1 MGDSAAQHWHRDDLL
16 AAVLDALEQAGKD
29 LDRLTVEE
37 LAATDQFHG
46 GGRPATLRLAE
57 LAGLHEPAT
66 VPRRVLDVGG
76 GLGGPARTL
85 ASLFDCEVAAVDITP
100 SYVEVAQRL
109 TELVAMGDRV
119 THHVGD
125 ALDLSFDDGSFDLV
139 WTQNSGMNIADKEAL
154 YRGFHRVLRP
164 GGLLA
169 FQEPMAGD
177 VTPPHYPLMWA
188 DDPSTSFLLPPDE
201 LRATVAA
208 AGFEEVAWQFV
219 TESTSSGTTPTP
231 PPHAVQLLVMG
242 PERLAAI
249 QAAGRRNVE
258 ERRVAMVH
266 AVFRRPDTKT

>member
-1 MGDSAAQHWHRDDLL
+1 MGDPVAQHWHRDDLL
-16 AAVLDALEQAGKD
+16 AVVLEALERAGKD
-29 LDRLTVEE
+29 LDRLTVED

-57 LAGLHEPAT
+57 LAGLHEPAL
-66 VPRRVLDVGG
+66 RRVLDVGG

-85 ASLFDCEVAAVDITP
+85 ASLFDCEVAVVDITP

-109 TELVAMGDRV
+109 TELVGLADRV

-125 ALDLSFDDGSFDLV
+125 ALDLPFDDGRFDLV
-139 WTQNSGMNIADKEAL
+139 WTQNSGMNIANKEAL
-154 YRGFHRVLRP
+154 YRGFHRVLLP

-188 DDPSTSFLLPPDE
+188 DDPSTSFLLPPDD

-208 AGFEEVAWQFV
+208 AGFEELEWHFV

-231 PPHAVQLLVMG
+231 PAHAVQLLVMG

-258 ERRVAMVH
+258 ERRVSMVH
-266 AVFRRPDTKT
+266 AVFRRPQTS

>member
-1 MGDSAAQHWHRDDLL
+1 MDTPAQYWQRDDLL
-16 AAVLDALEQAGKD
+16 TVVLEALVRAGKD
-29 LDRLTVEE
+29 LDQLTVEE

-57 LAGLHEPAT
+57 LAGLHEPS
-66 VPRRVLDVGG
+66 PRRVLDVGG

-85 ASLFDCEVAAVDITP
+85 ASLFGCEVAMVDLTP

-109 TELVAMGDRV
+109 TDLVGMRDRV

-139 WTQNSGMNIADKEAL
+139 WTQNSGMNIADKDAL
-154 YRGFHRVLRP
+154 YQGFHRVLRP

-169 FQEPMAGD
+169 FQEPMAGE

-188 DDPSTSFLLPPDE
+188 DDPSTSFLRSPDD
-201 LRATVAA
+201 LRTVVVE
-208 AGFEEVAWQFV
+208 AGFEALEWQIV

-258 ERRVAMVH
+258 ERRVSMVH
-266 AVFRRPDTKT
+266 AVFRRK